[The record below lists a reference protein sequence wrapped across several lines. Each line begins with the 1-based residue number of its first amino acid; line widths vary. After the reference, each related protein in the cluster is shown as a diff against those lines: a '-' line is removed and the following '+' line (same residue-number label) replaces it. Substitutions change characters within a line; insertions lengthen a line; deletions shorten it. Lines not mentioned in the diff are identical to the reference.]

1 MLGKP
6 KDPRPMPTGEEDD
19 SYLKP
24 GMKDENESGHK
35 IGTMPVAKPKKA
47 IGDLVRKLP
56 TPKGKI
62 APMPK
67 PRIKSDDARGMK
79 PYISKVNANK
89 AALRKMLK
97 KEGSIRSK

>member
-1 MLGKP
+1 MIGKP

-62 APMPK
+62 TPMPK
-67 PRIKSDDARGMK
+67 PIPGKGPGAK
-79 PYISKVNANK
+79 PIPNAVAGK
-89 AALRKMLK
+89 QGALRKMLK
-97 KEGSIRSK
+97 KVSK